1 MLRFIVIPQ
10 CDKSI
15 FFFKE
20 RKKINLKDMNNIVGL
35 SWVVALALGMTACT
49 KNDTT
54 QTAMTASSSHATS
67 THATSTHASMTQ
79 TQSMHHMASA
89 VDTQSQSQPPHI
101 MAYMDI
107 MNKMHQA
114 MSAGV
119 QAKNADVGF
128 AKGMI
133 PHHEGAIAMAKVQLQ
148 YGKDAEM
155 KALAQKIVDTQQSE
169 ISVMQNWLDKNESSQ
184 VAASNAKEITQ
195 AYQQKAMG
203 NHDAMMQ
210 GIMDANPDI
219 AFAKGI
225 IPHHQGAI
233 DMATIEQT
241 YGKNP
246 AMLALAKQIKH
257 AQTPEIK
264 QMQDW
269 LSKQAH

>member
-1 MLRFIVIPQ
+1 
-10 CDKSI
+10 
-15 FFFKE
+15 
-20 RKKINLKDMNNIVGL
+20 MNNIMGL
-35 SWVVALALGMTACT
+35 SWVVALALGITACT

-54 QTAMTASSSHATS
+54 QTARAASSSHATS
-67 THATSTHASMTQ
+67 ANASMTQ
-79 TQSMHHMASA
+79 AQSMHHMASA
-89 VDTQSQSQPPHI
+89 ADTQSQSQPPHI

-169 ISVMQNWLDKNESSQ
+169 IKYMQAWLAKNESSQ
-184 VAASNAKEITQ
+184 PAASNAKEITQ
-195 AYQQKAMG
+195 AYQQKAMS

-219 AFAKGI
+219 AFAKGM

-246 AMLALAKQIKH
+246 AMLALAKQIKQ

>member
-1 MLRFIVIPQ
+1 M
-10 CDKSI
+10 
-15 FFFKE
+15 
-20 RKKINLKDMNNIVGL
+20 
-35 SWVVALALGMTACT
+35 
-49 KNDTT
+49 TT
-54 QTAMTASSSHATS
+54 QTITLNIQGMTCGGCIKSVTNALN
-67 THATSTHASMTQ
+67 Q
-79 TQSMHHMASA
+79 
-89 VDTQSQSQPPHI
+89 V
-101 MAYMDI
+101 
-107 MNKMHQA
+107 
-114 MSAGV
+114 AGV

-133 PHHEGAIAMAKVQLQ
+133 PHHEGAIAMAKVELQ

-155 KALAQKIVDTQQSE
+155 KALAQKIVDAQQSE
-169 ISVMQNWLDKNESSQ
+169 ISVMQNWLDKNEASQ
-184 VAASNAKEITQ
+184 PAASNAKEITQ

-219 AFAKGI
+219 AFAKGM

-246 AMLALAKQIKH
+246 AMLALAKQIKQ

>member
-1 MLRFIVIPQ
+1 
-10 CDKSI
+10 
-15 FFFKE
+15 
-20 RKKINLKDMNNIVGL
+20 MNNIVGL
-35 SWVVALALGMTACT
+35 PWVVALALGMTACT
-49 KNDTT
+49 KNDTN
-54 QTAMTASSSHATS
+54 QTATTASSSHATS
-67 THATSTHASMTQ
+67 THASMTQ
-79 TQSMHHMASA
+79 AQSMHHMASA
-89 VDTQSQSQPPHI
+89 AGTQSQTQPPHI

-107 MNKMHQA
+107 MNNMHQA

-169 ISVMQNWLDKNESSQ
+169 IKYMQAWLAKNEDSQ
-184 VAASNAKEITQ
+184 PAASNAKEITQ

-219 AFAKGI
+219 AFAKGM

-246 AMLALAKQIKH
+246 AMLTLAKQIKQ

>member
-1 MLRFIVIPQ
+1 
-10 CDKSI
+10 
-15 FFFKE
+15 
-20 RKKINLKDMNNIVGL
+20 MNNIMGL

-54 QTAMTASSSHATS
+54 QTATTASSTDSMSIDARS
-67 THATSTHASMTQ
+67 ADASMTQ
-79 TQSMHHMASA
+79 AQSMHHMASA
-89 VDTQSQSQPPHI
+89 ADTQSQSQPPHI

-133 PHHEGAIAMAKVQLQ
+133 PHHEGAIAMAKVELQ

-155 KALAQKIVDTQQSE
+155 KALAQKIVDAQQSE

-195 AYQQKAMG
+195 AYQQKDMS

-210 GIMDANPDI
+210 GTMDANPDI
-219 AFAKGI
+219 AFAKGM

-246 AMLALAKQIKH
+246 AMLTLAKQIKQ

>member
-1 MLRFIVIPQ
+1 MNI
-10 CDKSI
+10 
-15 FFFKE
+15 
-20 RKKINLKDMNNIVGL
+20 NNIVGL
-35 SWVVALALGMTACT
+35 SWVVALALGITACT
-49 KNDTT
+49 KNDTS
-54 QTAMTASSSHATS
+54 QTATAASSSHASITQ
-67 THATSTHASMTQ
+67 AASMTQ
-79 TQSMHHMASA
+79 AQSMHHMASA
-89 VDTQSQSQPPHI
+89 AGTQSQSQPPHI

-133 PHHEGAIAMAKVQLQ
+133 PHH
-148 YGKDAEM
+148 
-155 KALAQKIVDTQQSE
+155 
-169 ISVMQNWLDKNESSQ
+169 
-184 VAASNAKEITQ
+184 
-195 AYQQKAMG
+195 
-203 NHDAMMQ
+203 
-210 GIMDANPDI
+210 
-219 AFAKGI
+219 
-225 IPHHQGAI
+225 QGAI

-246 AMLALAKQIKH
+246 AMLALAKQIKQ

>member
-1 MLRFIVIPQ
+1 
-10 CDKSI
+10 
-15 FFFKE
+15 
-20 RKKINLKDMNNIVGL
+20 MNNIMGL
-35 SWVVALALGMTACT
+35 SWVVALALGITACT
-49 KNDTT
+49 KNDTS
-54 QTAMTASSSHATS
+54 QTATAASSSHATS
-67 THATSTHASMTQ
+67 THASMTQ
-79 TQSMHHMASA
+79 AQSMHHMASA
-89 VDTQSQSQPPHI
+89 VDTQSQMQSQTQPPHI

-133 PHHEGAIAMAKVQLQ
+133 PHHEGAIAMAKVELQ

-155 KALAQKIVDTQQSE
+155 KALAQKIVDAQQSE

-184 VAASNAKEITQ
+184 LAASNAKEITQ
-195 AYQQKAMG
+195 AYQQKDMS

-210 GIMDANPDI
+210 GTMDANPDI
-219 AFAKGI
+219 AFAKGM

-246 AMLALAKQIKH
+246 ALLTLAKQIKQ

>member
-1 MLRFIVIPQ
+1 
-10 CDKSI
+10 
-15 FFFKE
+15 
-20 RKKINLKDMNNIVGL
+20 MNNIMGL

-54 QTAMTASSSHATS
+54 QTARAASSSHATS
-67 THATSTHASMTQ
+67 ANARSADASMTQ
-79 TQSMHHMASA
+79 AQSMHHMASTA
-89 VDTQSQSQPPHI
+89 ATQSQMQSQSQPPHI

-133 PHHEGAIAMAKVQLQ
+133 PHHEGAI
-148 YGKDAEM
+148 
-155 KALAQKIVDTQQSE
+155 
-169 ISVMQNWLDKNESSQ
+169 
-184 VAASNAKEITQ
+184 
-195 AYQQKAMG
+195 
-203 NHDAMMQ
+203 
-210 GIMDANPDI
+210 
-219 AFAKGI
+219 
-225 IPHHQGAI
+225 

-241 YGKNP
+241 YGKDP
-246 AMLALAKQIKH
+246 AMLALAKQIKQ

>member
-1 MLRFIVIPQ
+1 
-10 CDKSI
+10 
-15 FFFKE
+15 
-20 RKKINLKDMNNIVGL
+20 MNNIMGL
-35 SWVVALALGMTACT
+35 PWLVALVLGMTACT

-54 QTAMTASSSHATS
+54 QTAATASSSHATS
-67 THATSTHASMTQ
+67 TNARSADASMTQ
-79 TQSMHHMASA
+79 AQSMHHMASA
-89 VDTQSQSQPPHI
+89 ADTQSQSQPPHI
-101 MAYMDI
+101 MAY
-107 MNKMHQA
+107 KMHQA

-133 PHHEGAIAMAKVQLQ
+133 PHHEGAIAMAKVELQ

-219 AFAKGI
+219 AFAKGM

-246 AMLALAKQIKH
+246 AMLALAKQIKQ

>member
-1 MLRFIVIPQ
+1 
-10 CDKSI
+10 
-15 FFFKE
+15 
-20 RKKINLKDMNNIVGL
+20 MNNIVGL

-54 QTAMTASSSHATS
+54 QNATTASSTHATS
-67 THATSTHASMTQ
+67 ANAISTDATSTHASMTQ
-79 TQSMHHMASA
+79 AQSMHHMASA
-89 VDTQSQSQPPHI
+89 VDTQSQTQPPHI

-133 PHHEGAIAMAKVQLQ
+133 PHH
-148 YGKDAEM
+148 
-155 KALAQKIVDTQQSE
+155 
-169 ISVMQNWLDKNESSQ
+169 
-184 VAASNAKEITQ
+184 
-195 AYQQKAMG
+195 
-203 NHDAMMQ
+203 
-210 GIMDANPDI
+210 
-219 AFAKGI
+219 
-225 IPHHQGAI
+225 QGAI

-246 AMLALAKQIKH
+246 AMLTLAKQIKQ

>member
-1 MLRFIVIPQ
+1 
-10 CDKSI
+10 
-15 FFFKE
+15 
-20 RKKINLKDMNNIVGL
+20 MNNIVGL
-35 SWVVALALGMTACT
+35 PCVVALALGMTACT
-49 KNDTT
+49 KNDTS
-54 QTAMTASSSHATS
+54 QTATAASSTDSM
-67 THATSTHASMTQ
+67 STHASMAQ
-79 TQSMHHMASA
+79 AQSMHHMASA
-89 VDTQSQSQPPHI
+89 VGTQLQPPHI

-133 PHHEGAIAMAKVQLQ
+133 PHHEGAIAMAKVELQ

-155 KALAQKIVDTQQSE
+155 KALAQKIVDAQQSE
-169 ISVMQNWLDKNESSQ
+169 ISVMQNWLDKNEASQ
-184 VAASNAKEITQ
+184 PAASNAKEITQ
-195 AYQQKAMG
+195 AYQQKDMS

-210 GIMDANPDI
+210 GTMDANPDV
-219 AFAKGI
+219 AFAKGM

-246 AMLALAKQIKH
+246 AMLTLAKQIKQ

-269 LSKQAH
+269 LSK

>member
-1 MLRFIVIPQ
+1 
-10 CDKSI
+10 
-15 FFFKE
+15 
-20 RKKINLKDMNNIVGL
+20 MNNIMGL

-54 QTAMTASSSHATS
+54 QTATTASSTDSM
-67 THATSTHASMTQ
+67 STHASMTQ
-79 TQSMHHMASA
+79 AQSMHHMASA
-89 VDTQSQSQPPHI
+89 ADTQSQSQPPHI

-133 PHHEGAIAMAKVQLQ
+133 PHHEGAI
-148 YGKDAEM
+148 
-155 KALAQKIVDTQQSE
+155 
-169 ISVMQNWLDKNESSQ
+169 
-184 VAASNAKEITQ
+184 
-195 AYQQKAMG
+195 
-203 NHDAMMQ
+203 
-210 GIMDANPDI
+210 
-219 AFAKGI
+219 
-225 IPHHQGAI
+225 

-246 AMLALAKQIKH
+246 AMLTLAKQIKQ

>member
-1 MLRFIVIPQ
+1 
-10 CDKSI
+10 
-15 FFFKE
+15 
-20 RKKINLKDMNNIVGL
+20 MNNIVGL
-35 SWVVALALGMTACT
+35 SWVVALALGITACT
-49 KNDTT
+49 KNDTS
-54 QTAMTASSSHATS
+54 QTATAASSS
-67 THATSTHASMTQ
+67 HATSTHASMTQ

-89 VDTQSQSQPPHI
+89 VDTQSQTQPPHI

-169 ISVMQNWLDKNESSQ
+169 IKYMQAWLAKNEASQ
-184 VAASNAKEITQ
+184 PAASNAKEITQ

-210 GIMDANPDI
+210 GTMDANPDI
-219 AFAKGI
+219 AFAKGM

-246 AMLALAKQIKH
+246 AMLALAKQIKQ

>member
-1 MLRFIVIPQ
+1 
-10 CDKSI
+10 
-15 FFFKE
+15 
-20 RKKINLKDMNNIVGL
+20 MNNIMGL

-54 QTAMTASSSHATS
+54 QTATTASSTDSM
-67 THATSTHASMTQ
+67 STHASMTQ
-79 TQSMHHMASA
+79 AQSMHHMASA
-89 VDTQSQSQPPHI
+89 ADTQSQSQPPHI

-133 PHHEGAIAMAKVQLQ
+133 PHH
-148 YGKDAEM
+148 
-155 KALAQKIVDTQQSE
+155 
-169 ISVMQNWLDKNESSQ
+169 
-184 VAASNAKEITQ
+184 
-195 AYQQKAMG
+195 
-203 NHDAMMQ
+203 
-210 GIMDANPDI
+210 
-219 AFAKGI
+219 
-225 IPHHQGAI
+225 QGAI

-246 AMLALAKQIKH
+246 AMLTLAKQIKQ

>member
-1 MLRFIVIPQ
+1 
-10 CDKSI
+10 
-15 FFFKE
+15 
-20 RKKINLKDMNNIVGL
+20 MNNIVGL
-35 SWVVALALGMTACT
+35 SWVVALALGITACT
-49 KNDTT
+49 KNDTS
-54 QTAMTASSSHATS
+54 QTATAASSSHATS
-67 THATSTHASMTQ
+67 THASMTQ
-79 TQSMHHMASA
+79 AQSMHHMASA
-89 VDTQSQSQPPHI
+89 VDTQSQMHSQTQPPHI

-155 KALAQKIVDTQQSE
+155 KALAQKIVDAQQSE

-184 VAASNAKEITQ
+184 VAASNAKEIAQ
-195 AYQQKAMG
+195 AYQQKDKG

-219 AFAKGI
+219 AFAKGM

-246 AMLALAKQIKH
+246 AMLTLAKQIKQ

>member
-1 MLRFIVIPQ
+1 
-10 CDKSI
+10 
-15 FFFKE
+15 
-20 RKKINLKDMNNIVGL
+20 MNNIVGL
-35 SWVVALALGMTACT
+35 SWVVALALGITACT
-49 KNDTT
+49 KNDTS
-54 QTAMTASSSHATS
+54 QTATAASSTDSM
-67 THATSTHASMTQ
+67 STHASMTQ
-79 TQSMHHMASA
+79 AQSMHHMASA
-89 VDTQSQSQPPHI
+89 VDTQSQTQPPHI

-128 AKGMI
+128 AKGM
-133 PHHEGAIAMAKVQLQ
+133 
-148 YGKDAEM
+148 
-155 KALAQKIVDTQQSE
+155 
-169 ISVMQNWLDKNESSQ
+169 
-184 VAASNAKEITQ
+184 
-195 AYQQKAMG
+195 
-203 NHDAMMQ
+203 
-210 GIMDANPDI
+210 
-219 AFAKGI
+219 

>member
-1 MLRFIVIPQ
+1 
-10 CDKSI
+10 
-15 FFFKE
+15 
-20 RKKINLKDMNNIVGL
+20 MNNIVGL
-35 SWVVALALGMTACT
+35 SWVVALALGITACT
-49 KNDTT
+49 KNDTS
-54 QTAMTASSSHATS
+54 QTATAASSSHATS
-67 THATSTHASMTQ
+67 THASMTQ
-79 TQSMHHMASA
+79 AQSMHHMASA
-89 VDTQSQSQPPHI
+89 VDTQSQTQPPHI

-133 PHHEGAIAMAKVQLQ
+133 PHHEGAIAMAKVQLR

-169 ISVMQNWLDKNESSQ
+169 IKYMQAWLAKNEDSQ
-184 VAASNAKEITQ
+184 PAASNAKEITQ

-219 AFAKGI
+219 AFAKGM

-246 AMLALAKQIKH
+246 AMLALAKQIKQ

>member
-1 MLRFIVIPQ
+1 
-10 CDKSI
+10 
-15 FFFKE
+15 
-20 RKKINLKDMNNIVGL
+20 MNNIMGL

-54 QTAMTASSSHATS
+54 QTATTASSTDSM
-67 THATSTHASMTQ
+67 STHASMTQ
-79 TQSMHHMASA
+79 AQSMHHMASA
-89 VDTQSQSQPPHI
+89 VDTQSQMQSQTQPPHI

-133 PHHEGAIAMAKVQLQ
+133 PHHEGAIAMAKVELQ

-155 KALAQKIVDTQQSE
+155 KALAQKIVDAQQSE

-184 VAASNAKEITQ
+184 LAASNAKEITQ
-195 AYQQKAMG
+195 AYQQKDMS

-210 GIMDANPDI
+210 GTMDANPDI

-241 YGKNP
+241 YGKDP

>member
-20 RKKINLKDMNNIVGL
+20 RKKINLKDMNINNIVGL
-35 SWVVALALGMTACT
+35 SWVVALALGITACT
-49 KNDTT
+49 KNDTS
-54 QTAMTASSSHATS
+54 QTATAASSSHATS
-67 THATSTHASMTQ
+67 TNATSANAISTHASMTQ
-79 TQSMHHMASA
+79 AQSMHHMASTA
-89 VDTQSQSQPPHI
+89 DTQSQSQPPHI

-107 MNKMHQA
+107 MNKMRQA

-119 QAKNADVGF
+119 QAKNA
-128 AKGMI
+128 
-133 PHHEGAIAMAKVQLQ
+133 
-148 YGKDAEM
+148 
-155 KALAQKIVDTQQSE
+155 
-169 ISVMQNWLDKNESSQ
+169 
-184 VAASNAKEITQ
+184 
-195 AYQQKAMG
+195 
-203 NHDAMMQ
+203 
-210 GIMDANPDI
+210 DI

-241 YGKNP
+241 YGKDP

>member
-1 MLRFIVIPQ
+1 
-10 CDKSI
+10 
-15 FFFKE
+15 
-20 RKKINLKDMNNIVGL
+20 MNNIVGL
-35 SWVVALALGMTACT
+35 SWVVALALGITACT
-49 KNDTT
+49 KNDTS
-54 QTAMTASSSHATS
+54 QTATAASSSHATS
-67 THATSTHASMTQ
+67 TNAISTHASMTQ
-79 TQSMHHMASA
+79 AQSMHHMASA
-89 VDTQSQSQPPHI
+89 ADTQSQSQPQPPHI

-133 PHHEGAIAMAKVQLQ
+133 PHHEGAIAMAKVELQ

-155 KALAQKIVDTQQSE
+155 KALAQKIVDAQQSE

-184 VAASNAKEITQ
+184 LAASNAKEITQ
-195 AYQQKAMG
+195 AYQQKDMS

-210 GIMDANPDI
+210 GTMDANPDI
-219 AFAKGI
+219 AFAKGM

-246 AMLALAKQIKH
+246 AMLTLAKQIKQ

>member
-1 MLRFIVIPQ
+1 
-10 CDKSI
+10 
-15 FFFKE
+15 
-20 RKKINLKDMNNIVGL
+20 
-35 SWVVALALGMTACT
+35 
-49 KNDTT
+49 
-54 QTAMTASSSHATS
+54 MTASSSHATS
-67 THATSTHASMTQ
+67 ANASMTQ
-79 TQSMHHMASA
+79 AQSMHHMASTHHRA
-89 VDTQSQSQPPHI
+89 STADTQSQSQPPHI

-133 PHHEGAIAMAKVQLQ
+133 PHH
-148 YGKDAEM
+148 
-155 KALAQKIVDTQQSE
+155 
-169 ISVMQNWLDKNESSQ
+169 
-184 VAASNAKEITQ
+184 
-195 AYQQKAMG
+195 
-203 NHDAMMQ
+203 
-210 GIMDANPDI
+210 
-219 AFAKGI
+219 
-225 IPHHQGAI
+225 QGAI

-246 AMLALAKQIKH
+246 AMLTLAKQIKQ

>member
-1 MLRFIVIPQ
+1 
-10 CDKSI
+10 
-15 FFFKE
+15 
-20 RKKINLKDMNNIVGL
+20 MNNIVGL
-35 SWVVALALGMTACT
+35 SWVVALALGITACT
-49 KNDTT
+49 KNDTS
-54 QTAMTASSSHATS
+54 QTATAASSTDSM
-67 THATSTHASMTQ
+67 STHASMTQ
-79 TQSMHHMASA
+79 AQSMHHMASA
-89 VDTQSQSQPPHI
+89 AGTQSQSQPPHI

-133 PHHEGAIAMAKVQLQ
+133 PHH
-148 YGKDAEM
+148 
-155 KALAQKIVDTQQSE
+155 
-169 ISVMQNWLDKNESSQ
+169 
-184 VAASNAKEITQ
+184 
-195 AYQQKAMG
+195 
-203 NHDAMMQ
+203 
-210 GIMDANPDI
+210 
-219 AFAKGI
+219 
-225 IPHHQGAI
+225 QGAI

-246 AMLALAKQIKH
+246 AMLTLAKQIKQ

>member
-1 MLRFIVIPQ
+1 
-10 CDKSI
+10 
-15 FFFKE
+15 
-20 RKKINLKDMNNIVGL
+20 MNNIVGL

-49 KNDTT
+49 KNDTS
-54 QTAMTASSSHATS
+54 QTAMTASSTNATS
-67 THATSTHASMTQ
+67 TNARSTHASMTQ

-89 VDTQSQSQPPHI
+89 VDTQSQTQPPHI

-169 ISVMQNWLDKNESSQ
+169 IKYMQAWLAKNEDSQ
-184 VAASNAKEITQ
+184 PAASNAKEITQ

-219 AFAKGI
+219 AFAKGM

-246 AMLALAKQIKH
+246 AMLALAKQIKQ

>member
-1 MLRFIVIPQ
+1 
-10 CDKSI
+10 
-15 FFFKE
+15 
-20 RKKINLKDMNNIVGL
+20 MNNIMGL
-35 SWVVALALGMTACT
+35 PWVVALALGMTACT

-54 QTAMTASSSHATS
+54 QTATAASSSHATS
-67 THATSTHASMTQ
+67 TNATSANAISTDASMTQ
-79 TQSMHHMASA
+79 AQSMHHMASTA
-89 VDTQSQSQPPHI
+89 DTQSQPPHI

-107 MNKMHQA
+107 MNKMRQA

-119 QAKNADVGF
+119 QAKNA
-128 AKGMI
+128 
-133 PHHEGAIAMAKVQLQ
+133 
-148 YGKDAEM
+148 
-155 KALAQKIVDTQQSE
+155 
-169 ISVMQNWLDKNESSQ
+169 
-184 VAASNAKEITQ
+184 
-195 AYQQKAMG
+195 
-203 NHDAMMQ
+203 
-210 GIMDANPDI
+210 DI

-246 AMLALAKQIKH
+246 AMLTLAKQIKQ

>member
-1 MLRFIVIPQ
+1 
-10 CDKSI
+10 
-15 FFFKE
+15 
-20 RKKINLKDMNNIVGL
+20 MNNIVGL
-35 SWVVALALGMTACT
+35 TCVVALALGITACT
-49 KNDTT
+49 KNDTS
-54 QTAMTASSSHATS
+54 QTATAASSAN
-67 THATSTHASMTQ
+67 ATSTHASMTQ
-79 TQSMHHMASA
+79 AQSMHHMASA
-89 VDTQSQSQPPHI
+89 ADTQSQSQPPPI
-101 MAYMDI
+101 MTYMDI

-133 PHHEGAIAMAKVQLQ
+133 PHHEGAIAMAKVELQ

-155 KALAQKIVDTQQSE
+155 KALAQKIVDAQQSE

-184 VAASNAKEITQ
+184 PAASNAKEITQ
-195 AYQQKAMG
+195 AYQQKDMS

-219 AFAKGI
+219 AFAKGM

-246 AMLALAKQIKH
+246 AMLTLAKQIKQ

>member
-1 MLRFIVIPQ
+1 
-10 CDKSI
+10 
-15 FFFKE
+15 
-20 RKKINLKDMNNIVGL
+20 MNNIVGL
-35 SWVVALALGMTACT
+35 SWVVVLALGITACT
-49 KNDTT
+49 KNDTS
-54 QTAMTASSSHATS
+54 QTATTASSTDSMS
-67 THATSTHASMTQ
+67 TDARSTDASMTQ
-79 TQSMHHMASA
+79 AQSMHHMASA
-89 VDTQSQSQPPHI
+89 ADTQSQSQPPHI

-128 AKGMI
+128 AKG
-133 PHHEGAIAMAKVQLQ
+133 
-148 YGKDAEM
+148 
-155 KALAQKIVDTQQSE
+155 
-169 ISVMQNWLDKNESSQ
+169 
-184 VAASNAKEITQ
+184 
-195 AYQQKAMG
+195 
-203 NHDAMMQ
+203 
-210 GIMDANPDI
+210 
-219 AFAKGI
+219 I

-241 YGKNP
+241 YGKDP

>member
-1 MLRFIVIPQ
+1 
-10 CDKSI
+10 
-15 FFFKE
+15 
-20 RKKINLKDMNNIVGL
+20 MNNIVGL
-35 SWVVALALGMTACT
+35 SWVVALALGITACT
-49 KNDTT
+49 KNDTS

-79 TQSMHHMASA
+79 AQSMHHMASTA
-89 VDTQSQSQPPHI
+89 DTQSQMQSQSQPPHI

-133 PHHEGAIAMAKVQLQ
+133 PHH
-148 YGKDAEM
+148 
-155 KALAQKIVDTQQSE
+155 
-169 ISVMQNWLDKNESSQ
+169 
-184 VAASNAKEITQ
+184 
-195 AYQQKAMG
+195 
-203 NHDAMMQ
+203 
-210 GIMDANPDI
+210 
-219 AFAKGI
+219 
-225 IPHHQGAI
+225 QGAI

-246 AMLALAKQIKH
+246 AMLALAKQIKQ

>member
-1 MLRFIVIPQ
+1 
-10 CDKSI
+10 
-15 FFFKE
+15 
-20 RKKINLKDMNNIVGL
+20 MNNIMGL

-54 QTAMTASSSHATS
+54 QTARAASSSHATS
-67 THATSTHASMTQ
+67 THASMPQ
-79 TQSMHHMASA
+79 AQSMHHMASTA
-89 VDTQSQSQPPHI
+89 ATQSQMQSQTQPPHI

-107 MNKMHQA
+107 MNKMRQA

-119 QAKNADVGF
+119 QAKNAD
-128 AKGMI
+128 
-133 PHHEGAIAMAKVQLQ
+133 
-148 YGKDAEM
+148 
-155 KALAQKIVDTQQSE
+155 
-169 ISVMQNWLDKNESSQ
+169 
-184 VAASNAKEITQ
+184 
-195 AYQQKAMG
+195 
-203 NHDAMMQ
+203 
-210 GIMDANPDI
+210 I
-219 AFAKGI
+219 AFAKGM

-246 AMLALAKQIKH
+246 AMLALAKQIKQ

>member
-1 MLRFIVIPQ
+1 
-10 CDKSI
+10 
-15 FFFKE
+15 
-20 RKKINLKDMNNIVGL
+20 MNNFVGL
-35 SWVVALALGMTACT
+35 SWVVALALGITACT
-49 KNDTT
+49 KNDTS
-54 QTAMTASSSHATS
+54 QTATAASSSHATS

-89 VDTQSQSQPPHI
+89 VDTQSQTQPPHI

-128 AKGMI
+128 VRGMI
-133 PHHEGAIAMAKVQLQ
+133 PHHQGAIEMAKVELQ
-148 YGKDAEM
+148 YGKDPEM
-155 KALAQKIVDTQQSE
+155 RALAQKVIDAQQGE
-169 ISVMQNWLDKNESSQ
+169 IQFMEQWLNKNEAKQ
-184 VAASNAKEITQ
+184 PTADNAAEIIK
-195 AYQQKAMG
+195 AYQASDAK
-203 NHDAMMQ
+203 NHDVMMQ
-210 GIMDANPDI
+210 GMMDTDPDV
-219 AFAKGI
+219 AFAKGM

-246 AMLALAKQIKH
+246 AMLALAKQIKQ

>member
-1 MLRFIVIPQ
+1 
-10 CDKSI
+10 
-15 FFFKE
+15 
-20 RKKINLKDMNNIVGL
+20 MNNIVGL
-35 SWVVALALGMTACT
+35 SWVVVLALGMTACT

-54 QTAMTASSSHATS
+54 QTATTASSTDSM
-67 THATSTHASMTQ
+67 STHASMTQ
-79 TQSMHHMASA
+79 AQSMHHMASTA
-89 VDTQSQSQPPHI
+89 DTQSQSQPPHI

-119 QAKNADVGF
+119 QANNADVGF

-169 ISVMQNWLDKNESSQ
+169 IKYMQAWLAKNEDSQ
-184 VAASNAKEITQ
+184 PAASNAKEITQ

-219 AFAKGI
+219 AFAKGM

-246 AMLALAKQIKH
+246 AMLTLAKQIKQ

>member
-1 MLRFIVIPQ
+1 
-10 CDKSI
+10 
-15 FFFKE
+15 
-20 RKKINLKDMNNIVGL
+20 MNNIMGL
-35 SWVVALALGMTACT
+35 PWVVALALGMTACT

-54 QTAMTASSSHATS
+54 QTARAASSSHATS
-67 THATSTHASMTQ
+67 THASMPQ
-79 TQSMHHMASA
+79 AQSMHHMASTA
-89 VDTQSQSQPPHI
+89 ATQSQSQPPHI

-169 ISVMQNWLDKNESSQ
+169 IKYMQAWLAKNEDSQ
-184 VAASNAKEITQ
+184 PAASNAKEITQ

-219 AFAKGI
+219 AFAKGM

-246 AMLALAKQIKH
+246 AMLALAKQIKQ

>member
-1 MLRFIVIPQ
+1 
-10 CDKSI
+10 
-15 FFFKE
+15 
-20 RKKINLKDMNNIVGL
+20 MNNIVGL
-35 SWVVALALGMTACT
+35 PWVVALALGMTACT
-49 KNDTT
+49 KNDTS
-54 QTAMTASSSHATS
+54 QTATAASSSHATS
-67 THATSTHASMTQ
+67 TNASMTQ
-79 TQSMHHMASA
+79 AQSMHHMASA
-89 VDTQSQSQPPHI
+89 ADTQSQPPHI

-155 KALAQKIVDTQQSE
+155 KALAQKIVDAQQSE
-169 ISVMQNWLDKNESSQ
+169 IKYMQAWLAKNEASQ
-184 VAASNAKEITQ
+184 AAASNAKEITQ
-195 AYQQKAMG
+195 AYQQKDMS

-210 GIMDANPDI
+210 GTMDANPDI
-219 AFAKGI
+219 AFAKGM

-246 AMLALAKQIKH
+246 AMLTLAKQIKQ

>member
-1 MLRFIVIPQ
+1 M
-10 CDKSI
+10 
-15 FFFKE
+15 
-20 RKKINLKDMNNIVGL
+20 
-35 SWVVALALGMTACT
+35 
-49 KNDTT
+49 T
-54 QTAMTASSSHATS
+54 QTARAASSTDARS
-67 THATSTHASMTQ
+67 TDASMTQ
-79 TQSMHHMASA
+79 AQSMHHMASA
-89 VDTQSQSQPPHI
+89 ADTQSQSQPPHI

-133 PHHEGAIAMAKVQLQ
+133 PHHEGAI
-148 YGKDAEM
+148 
-155 KALAQKIVDTQQSE
+155 
-169 ISVMQNWLDKNESSQ
+169 
-184 VAASNAKEITQ
+184 
-195 AYQQKAMG
+195 
-203 NHDAMMQ
+203 
-210 GIMDANPDI
+210 
-219 AFAKGI
+219 
-225 IPHHQGAI
+225 

-241 YGKNP
+241 YGKDP

>member
-1 MLRFIVIPQ
+1 
-10 CDKSI
+10 
-15 FFFKE
+15 
-20 RKKINLKDMNNIVGL
+20 MNNIVGL
-35 SWVVALALGMTACT
+35 SWVVALALGITACT

-54 QTAMTASSSHATS
+54 QTARAASSSHATS
-67 THATSTHASMTQ
+67 ANASMTQ
-79 TQSMHHMASA
+79 AQSMHHMASA
-89 VDTQSQSQPPHI
+89 ADTQSQSQPPHI

-169 ISVMQNWLDKNESSQ
+169 IKYMQAWLAKNESSQ
-184 VAASNAKEITQ
+184 PAASNAKEITQ
-195 AYQQKAMG
+195 AYQQKAMS

-219 AFAKGI
+219 AFAKGM

-246 AMLALAKQIKH
+246 AMLALAKQIKQ